1 MIPRVAYGPLF
12 LIILFCLAMATLF
25 ASAGNLLDGIGTGA
39 DVTIIV
45 ICLAGTALLGLTIY
59 MCNLPGRSF
68 PMALGDMLAPYC
80 SGCANLTMLYIFFIA
95 AYWFV
100 RAAILSLGGLKHG
113 RGWCQAGWLLMYAG
127 DEVVE
132 QPSQPVPPRYVTTGS
147 TYCTKCGG
155 QLAPDG
161 VAAGPDGQGVV
172 PAVRCT
178 RCNQRFTSVAPPPAA
193 PAPPPPLD
201 FDDP

>member
-12 LIILFCLAMATLF
+12 LIILFCLAMAGLF
-25 ASAGNLLDGIGTGA
+25 GSAANLLDGIGTAG
-39 DVTIIV
+39 DVAIIV
-45 ICLAGTALLGLTIY
+45 LSLAGIALLVLTTT

-80 SGCANLTMLYIFFIA
+80 CGCANLTMLYIFFIA
-95 AYWFV
+95 AFWFV
-100 RAAILSLGGLKHG
+100 RASILSLGGLKHG

-127 DEVVE
+127 AEVVE
-132 QPSQPVPPRYVTTGS
+132 QPSQPLPPRYVTAGS
-147 TYCTKCGG
+147 IFCTKCGG

-161 VAAGPDGQGVV
+161 VATGPDGQGLV

-178 RCNQRFTSVAPPPAA
+178 RCNQRFTSVTPPADA
-193 PAPPPPLD
+193 PAPPPPLE